1 MGYCVLHL
9 EKAKGADSGMSAH
22 IERNIPYPFV
32 FFRCCHYL
40 VFVALMSLDTVGG
53 QSLKGGKTSFR
64 LARFFMPTGSAG
76 VSRGV
81 QPRCLLGDFQRTRSE
96 A

>member
-1 MGYCVLHL
+1 
-9 EKAKGADSGMSAH
+9 
-22 IERNIPYPFV
+22 
-32 FFRCCHYL
+32 
-40 VFVALMSLDTVGG
+40 MSLDTVGG

-81 QPRCLLGDFQRTRSE
+81 QPRWLIGRFSADTE
-96 A
+96 